1 MTWGSRSLPPHPRG
15 PDPGVAHP
23 ADAPAPI
30 GQKVESSRAEVAGAV
45 HALHLSALMLEKAHP
60 SSLTEVEVLDRV
72 LDKGIVIDAL
82 CHVSIA
88 GTELVTVRSHV
99 VVASIDT
106 YLKYFEEDAGVADPR
121 PGTKAAPRASR
132 QATRVIE
139 FPAFLPD

>member
-1 MTWGSRSLPPHPRG
+1 
-15 PDPGVAHP
+15 
-23 ADAPAPI
+23 
-30 GQKVESSRAEVAGAV
+30 
-45 HALHLSALMLEKAHP
+45 MLEKAHP
-60 SSLTEVEVLDRV
+60 SSLTEVEVLDHV

-106 YLKYFEEDAGVADPR
+106 YLKYLEEDAGVVDPR
-121 PGTKAAPRASR
+121 PGHGKPRPRASR

-139 FPAFLPD
+139 FPVFLPD